1 MQISEMEAFHTK
13 LISTFNCSDLDF
25 VLLLKPEVKRP
36 NFISVILAVPL
47 TSYQYVFS
55 RHIHSTFCKF
65 QVEIQQAQCK
75 DKERVGGRVQDLI
88 SFKRSIR
95 FLLPKYKI

>member
-1 MQISEMEAFHTK
+1 MRGQDVDVEYADIMLMLMLNMQISEMEAFHTK

-36 NFISVILAVPL
+36 HFVSVILAVPF

-55 RHIHSTFCKF
+55 
-65 QVEIQQAQCK
+65 
-75 DKERVGGRVQDLI
+75 
-88 SFKRSIR
+88 
-95 FLLPKYKI
+95 